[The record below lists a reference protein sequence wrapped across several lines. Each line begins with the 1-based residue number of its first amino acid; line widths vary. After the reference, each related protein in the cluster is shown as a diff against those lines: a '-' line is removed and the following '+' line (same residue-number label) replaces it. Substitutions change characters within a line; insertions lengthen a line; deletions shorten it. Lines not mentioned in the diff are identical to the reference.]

1 MKTHVVGIDIAKETL
16 DWHVYGTEDHGQVAN
31 TPTGIQTLL
40 RSIRGLKIALEHCWF
55 CFEHT
60 GTYGLL
66 LASILQAEELT
77 YTIVPALQI
86 KQSLGMVRGKNDRV
100 DAQRIARY
108 AQLHL
113 EELKPS
119 QMPSQTILKVKHLLT
134 HRQQLVK
141 TATQE
146 KNSLKALK
154 PVQGLVDVA
163 LIEQSKQKH
172 LEMLRLE
179 IKTIDEAIQTTLAED
194 KQIKSNMSLLR
205 SIKGIGPMI
214 AAYLIV
220 TTGNFTL
227 FDSARQYNCYT
238 GIAPFEHT
246 SGISVR
252 GPSRVSP
259 LGNKTMKALLYNG
272 AHSAA
277 LSDPE
282 MAAYTQRKLAENKH
296 RQSVMNAVACK
307 LVGRAFAVIKRGT
320 PYVVTYQQKI
330 S

>member
-1 MKTHVVGIDIAKETL
+1 MKTHVVGIDVAKDTL
-16 DWHVYGTEDHGQVAN
+16 DWYVHGTDASGQVVN
-31 TPTGIQTLL
+31 TIAGLQSLL
-40 RSIRGLKIALEHCWF
+40 KALRDAGLQPQDCSF

-60 GTYGLL
+60 GNYGFL
-66 LASILQAEELT
+66 LASFLEIRELT

-86 KQSLGMVRGKNDRV
+86 KQSLGMTRGKNDQV

-108 AQLHL
+108 AYLHR

-119 QMPSQTILKVKHLLT
+119 KMPSQVILKVKHLLT

-141 TATQE
+141 AATQE

-154 PVQGLVDVA
+154 PLQSLVDVA
-163 LIEQSKQKH
+163 VIEQSKRKH
-172 LEMLRLE
+172 LELLKSEIKAIDKAIEDTLTEDEE
-179 IKTIDEAIQTTLAED
+179 IKTNL
-194 KQIKSNMSLLR
+194 SLLR

-214 AAYLIV
+214 AAYMIV

-227 FDSARQYNCYT
+227 FENARQYNCYT

-252 GPSRVSP
+252 GPSRTSS
-259 LGNKTMKALLYNG
+259 LANKTIKSLLYNG

-277 LSDPE
+277 SFDPE
-282 MAAYTQRKLAENKH
+282 LAAYTQRKLAEKKH
-296 RQSVMNAVACK
+296 KQSVINAVACK
-307 LVGRAFAVIKRGT
+307 LVGRAFAVVKRGT
-320 PYVVTYQQKI
+320 PYVTTYQHKI
-330 S
+330 T